1 MTSCKVRSWGFV
13 RGNRDKFNNKQT
25 NPASRNIIIFTH
37 EEHFSTNERLV
48 NKTNQM
54 QSSSSSASSSSSS
67 SYLQALLNHSSS
79 ATQLDKTIIKFEL
92 HDATKKNATT
102 IERNDESF
110 IALSEDVLVSDDST
124 RAAEKRMRE
133 HLYDDSKIKKGSDR
147 WLARRNRITKTG
159 ECPRMTTRGNSG
171 KSSYCVYCRPHATN
185 TIHKRA
191 DLKKE
196 KCAVEKKLIC
206 F

>member
-92 HDATKKNATT
+92 HGATKKKATT
-102 IERNDESF
+102 IERKSENNRYFDESF
-110 IALSEDVLVSDDST
+110 IAPSEDVLVSDDDST

-133 HLYDDSKIKKGSDR
+133 HLYDDSKIKKGSD
-147 WLARRNRITKTG
+147 
-159 ECPRMTTRGNSG
+159 
-171 KSSYCVYCRPHATN
+171 
-185 TIHKRA
+185 
-191 DLKKE
+191 
-196 KCAVEKKLIC
+196 
-206 F
+206 